1 METYKKILSYL
12 NKDYRNDDFTIDL
25 TKTLQTKFQSLY
37 DGINALKSNFYF
49 DTLTIEGIKY
59 FETLLGITPIETQT
73 YNDRCATIQAKWL
86 SNNHNCIKFIQD
98 ICNAWKNGRV
108 KADFVNGKIKLVF
121 IGEYGVPEDLD
132 GLLSAINEIKPAHIS
147 YYFIFKY
154 LLIENIHEVK
164 TIEEM
169 ENLTLEMFAFGKEE
183 I

>member
-1 METYKKILSYL
+1 MEIAEMILSYL
-12 NKDYRNDDFTIDL
+12 NKNYRADKFTIDI
-25 TKTLQTKFQSLY
+25 TKALQVKFKILN
-37 DGINALKSNFYF
+37 DIIINLRNNFYF
-49 DTLTIEGIKY
+49 DKLTLNGIEY
-59 FETLLGITPIETQT
+59 FEKLLGINPTNSQTQA
-73 YNDRCATIQAKWL
+73 DRRVTIQAKWL

-98 ICNAWKNGRV
+98 ICNAWENGRV

-132 GLLSAINEIKPAHIS
+132 GLLSAIDEIKPAHIA
-147 YYFIFKY
+147 YFLIFKY